1 MINRPLPQD
10 PKKPEPTKTEQVKA
24 AVVSVRKTAR
34 AERDLVI
41 AAIFLVIGY
50 LMGQF

>member
-1 MINRPLPQD
+1 MMNPPA
-10 PKKPEPTKTEQVKA
+10 PKKEPTKTEQVKA

-41 AAIFLVIGY
+41 AFLFLVLGFV
-50 LMGQF
+50 MGRL

>member
-1 MINRPLPQD
+1 MINPVFEKTP
-10 PKKPEPTKTEQVKA
+10 PTKTEQVKT
-24 AVVSVRKTAR
+24 VVATVRKTAR

-41 AAIFLVIGY
+41 ALLFLVIGF